1 MAMAMHVVFSKH
13 LSSSFKQVIEIYD
26 TKMMLKTMHNTGTS
40 FTNNQQLIQM
50 RYHTQHY
57 TIRLKAHSKSVIPM
71 VMNYLLITQQL

>member
-26 TKMMLKTMHNTGTS
+26 TIAKNYTQYRYIIHKKSTIRL
-40 FTNNQQLIQM
+40 LIQT
-50 RYHTQHY
+50 RYRTQHY

-71 VMNYLLITQQL
+71 VMNY